1 MLRRLLFTRHSA
13 VRTADPTE
21 ARKGAEGGEGV
32 FRLSHSHLPLV
43 ERLESRKLFAAY
55 YVSPGGDDN
64 ASGLSPAEAWRT
76 VERVNVQFLR
86 PGTTILFEA
95 GKVFDGNIYVSSR
108 EAGRADKPVIISSY
122 GPNGQGRATIRSG
135 ALEGVRVVETAGIA
149 ITNLNFIGGGT
160 HGENNTSG
168 IYIHAGSSN
177 NILSSVHIRNVD
189 VKNYGREGL
198 TIIASGKGS
207 SISDV
212 KIERSAFHD
221 NLWGGIDVIGNEGN
235 RSASKNY
242 LIDHVRAYNNR
253 GMQTDGFVTGNGIY
267 VADIANAIVQR
278 CVVWNNGSEG
288 VAPVGIWAAGTS
300 NLTFQYNES
309 YANKTASSTDG
320 GGFDFDWN
328 VTNSVM
334 QYNFSHDNDGPG
346 YMLGGGP
353 TMNRGNVIRYN
364 ISQNDGRKN
373 GKGGMY
379 IWGNVTDAAI
389 YNNTIFLSATS
400 DSGNAA
406 VRASDVGASGKVPQ
420 NISLRNN
427 IFYTTGGA
435 KLVNL
440 TSNVAAKSR
449 FAFTGNAWY
458 SGGGAFSIQWGSNN
472 YNSVG
477 AWQSATGQ
485 ETTRGV
491 ATGYQG
497 NPRLVAAGTAKTVGD
512 ADKLA
517 AALLPYRLL
526 KNSPL
531 IDRGRPYPSILISAA
546 TTDFFGEL
554 LPLATRPD
562 IGADEIR

>member
-1 MLRRLLFTRHSA
+1 MLGWRLCSRRRGFS
-13 VRTADPTE
+13 
-21 ARKGAEGGEGV
+21 
-32 FRLSHSHLPLV
+32 LSHRNERFI
-43 ERLESRKLFAAY
+43 ERLEARKLFAAY
-55 YVSPGGDDN
+55 YVSPTGNDA

-76 VERVNVQFLR
+76 VERVNQQYLR
-86 PGTTILFEA
+86 AGTWILFEG
-95 GKVFDGNIYVSSR
+95 GKTFDGGLYVSSR
-108 EAGRADKPVIISSY
+108 EAGRADKPVVFSSY
-122 GPNGQGRATIRSG
+122 GTGGRATIRSG
-135 ALEGVRVVETAGIA
+135 DIEGLRVVETAGVA
-149 ITNLNFIGGGT
+149 VTNMSFVGGGWT
-160 HGENNTSG
+160 GNGTTAEGSSG
-168 IYIHAGSSN
+168 IYIHAGSAN
-177 NILSSVHIRNVD
+177 KVLSSVHIRNVD
-189 VKNYGREGL
+189 VSNYAREGV
-198 TIIASGKGS
+198 TIIASGDGS

-221 NLWGGIDVIGNEGN
+221 NLWGGINITGNSGN
-235 RSASKNY
+235 LNANRNY
-242 LIDHVRAYNNR
+242 LIDHVKAYNNR
-253 GMQTDGFVTGNGIY
+253 GMMTDGFVTGNGIY
-267 VADIANAIVQR
+267 VADVDTAIVQR
-278 CVVWNNGSEG
+278 CVVWNNGAGG
-288 VAPVGIWAAGTS
+288 VAPVGIGAAGA
-300 NLTFQYNES
+300 NNVTFQYNES
-309 YANKTASSTDG
+309 YGNKTASSTDG

-353 TMNRGNVIRYN
+353 TMNRGNVVRYN

-373 GKGGMY
+373 GKAGVY

-400 DSGNAA
+400 DSANAA
-406 VRASDVGASGKVPQ
+406 IRASDVGANGKVPQ
-420 NISLRNN
+420 NVSVRNN

-440 TSNVAAKSR
+440 TNNIAAKSR
-449 FAFTGNAWY
+449 FAFNGNAWY
-458 SGGGAFSIQWGSNN
+458 SGGGAFAIQWGASTFGG
-472 YNSVG
+472 VG
-477 AWQSATGQ
+477 AWQTATGQ

-497 NPRLVAAGTAKTVGD
+497 NPRLVAPGTAKTVGD

-531 IDRGRPYPSILISAA
+531 IDRGRPYPQLLAAGVASA

-554 LPLATRPD
+554 LPLTRAD
-562 IGADEIR
+562 IGADEVR

>member
-1 MLRRLLFTRHSA
+1 M
-13 VRTADPTE
+13 
-21 ARKGAEGGEGV
+21 
-32 FRLSHSHLPLV
+32 SHQHDCSL
-43 ERLESRKLFAAY
+43 ERLEDRKLLSAY

-64 ASGLSPAEAWRT
+64 ASGLSPADAWRT

-95 GKVFDGNIYVSSR
+95 GNVFDGNIYVSSR

-122 GPNGQGRATIRSG
+122 GAGGQGGQGGRATIRSG
-135 ALEGVRVVETAGIA
+135 ALEGIRVVETAGIA

-160 HGENNTSG
+160 HGENDTSG
-168 IYIHAGSSN
+168 IYIHAGSAN
-177 NILSSVHIRNVD
+177 KILSSVHIRNVD
-189 VKNYGREGL
+189 VKNYGREGV
-198 TIIASGKGS
+198 TIVASGNGS

-221 NLWGGIDVIGNEGN
+221 NLWGGVSITGNDAYRDAN
-235 RSASKNY
+235 KNY
-242 LIDHVRAYNNR
+242 LIDHVKAYNNR
-253 GMQTDGFVTGNGIY
+253 GMATDGFVTGNGIY
-267 VADIANAIVQR
+267 IADVDTAVVQR
-278 CVVWNNGSEG
+278 CVVWNNGSAG
-288 VAPVGIWAAGTS
+288 VAPVGIWAAGAS
-300 NLTFQYNES
+300 NVTFQHNES

-353 TMNRGNVIRYN
+353 TMNRNNVVRYN

-373 GKGGMY
+373 GKSGIY
-379 IWGNVTDAAI
+379 IWGSVTDAAI
-389 YNNTIFLSATS
+389 HNNTIFLSATS
-400 DSGNAA
+400 DSSNAA
-406 VRASDVGASGKVPQ
+406 IRASDVGASGKVPQ

-440 TSNVAAKSR
+440 TSNIAAKSR

-458 SGGGAFSIQWGSNN
+458 SGGGAFSIQWGSNS
-472 YNSVG
+472 YNSIA
-477 AWQSATGQ
+477 AWQNATGQ

-531 IDRGRPYPSILISAA
+531 IDRGRPYPQLLAAGVPPA
-546 TTDFFGEL
+546 TTDFFGEP
-554 LPLATRPD
+554 LPLSSRPD

>member
-1 MLRRLLFTRHSA
+1 LLAS
-13 VRTADPTE
+13 E
-21 ARKGAEGGEGV
+21 KIC
-32 FRLSHSHLPLV
+32 LSHATQRFI
-43 ERLESRKLFAAY
+43 ERLEARKLFAAY
-55 YVSPGGDDN
+55 YVSPTGDDA

-76 VERVNVQFLR
+76 IERVNQQYLR
-86 PGTTILFEA
+86 GGTWILFEG
-95 GKVFDGNIYVSSR
+95 GKSFDGGLYVSSR
-108 EAGRADKPVIISSY
+108 EAGRADKPVVITSY
-122 GPNGQGRATIRSG
+122 GPGGRATIRSG
-135 ALEGVRVVETAGIA
+135 EIEGLRVVETAGVA
-149 ITNLNFIGGGT
+149 VTNLNFVGGGWT
-160 HGENNTSG
+160 GDGTTAEGSSG
-168 IYIHAGSSN
+168 IYIHAGSAN
-177 NILSSVHIRNVD
+177 KVLSSVHIRNVD
-189 VKNYGREGL
+189 VRNYAREGV
-198 TIIASGKGS
+198 TIIASGSGS

-221 NLWGGIDVIGNEGN
+221 NLWGGINITGNSGN
-235 RSASKNY
+235 LNANKNY
-242 LIDHVRAYNNR
+242 LIDHVKAYNNR
-253 GMQTDGFVTGNGIY
+253 GMMTDGFVTGNGIY
-267 VADIANAIVQR
+267 VADVDTAVVQR
-278 CVVWNNGSEG
+278 CVVWNNGSG
-288 VAPVGIWAAGTS
+288 GIAPVGIWAAGA
-300 NLTFQYNES
+300 NNVTFQYNES
-309 YANKTASSTDG
+309 YGNKTASSTDG

-353 TMNRGNVIRYN
+353 TMNRNNVVRYN

-373 GKGGMY
+373 GKAAVY

-440 TSNVAAKSR
+440 TSNIAAKSR

-458 SGGGAFSIQWGSNN
+458 SGGGAFTIQWGSSA
-472 YNSVG
+472 YNSIA
-477 AWQSATGQ
+477 AWQTATGQ

-491 ATGYQG
+491 PTGYQG
-497 NPRLVAAGTAKTVGD
+497 NPRLVAAGSAKTVGD

-517 AALLPYRLL
+517 VALLPYRLHR
-526 KNSPL
+526 NSPL
-531 IDRGRPYPSILISAA
+531 INRGRPYPSIVIASA

-554 LPLATRPD
+554 LPLVSRPD
-562 IGADEIR
+562 IGADEVR